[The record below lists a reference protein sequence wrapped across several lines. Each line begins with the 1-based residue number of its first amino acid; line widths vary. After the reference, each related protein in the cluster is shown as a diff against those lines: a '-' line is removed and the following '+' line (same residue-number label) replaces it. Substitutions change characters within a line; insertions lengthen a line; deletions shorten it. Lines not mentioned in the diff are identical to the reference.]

1 MLGMLRFLLAYLVV
15 LSHLVGSEYMS
26 HFGFYAVRGFF
37 VISGFIM
44 TLTLNE
50 TYAFDGAR
58 FWANRALRLLPPFY
72 LVSLATL
79 AAVFILPQQAA
90 DFLKFWRVP
99 SLGDILLNLSVLP
112 LQLPG
117 ASFRMVPP
125 FWSVAVEID
134 MYVLLYFVIARR
146 MEWAVFALVAGI
158 AYQLACSF
166 TGLNWDALY
175 FFGPSAVLPF
185 AVGALIYFLGKNE
198 LWTVTPQVAAVAFVA
213 WLANMLAGGSIFSD
227 SYVSGAGYYLDTV
240 FFTLVVAGLVG
251 RRFGPLV
258 RRIDTALG
266 EWAYFAFLVQW
277 LAAFVVAVAFLDGEW
292 RGWTLMLATTPVI
305 VVLSAGLAA
314 LNRKLLEPLRD
325 RVRNWHTLRA
335 DAAAELNALLH
346 ALGLDPGAAA
356 ARDPARM
363 GALRRSCAG
372 CALKQRCRDDVAGS
386 AAGSFRAYCPNAVVI
401 EGLAAAR

>member
-15 LSHLVGSEYMS
+15 LSHLVGSEYLS

-79 AAVFILPQQAA
+79 AAVVMLPQQAS
-90 DFLKFWRVP
+90 DFLKFWRAP
-99 SLGDILLNLSVLP
+99 TLGDVLLNLSVLP

-125 FWSVAVEID
+125 FWSVAVEVD
-134 MYVLLYFVIARR
+134 MYLLLYFVMARR
-146 MEWAVFALVAGI
+146 MAFAATALVAGI
-158 AYQLACSF
+158 SYQLACSYV
-166 TGLNWDALY
+166 GLNWGALY

-185 AVGALIYFLGKNE
+185 AVGALIYFLRKNE
-198 LWTVTPQVAAVAFVA
+198 LWTVTPRVAAVAFVA
-213 WLANMLAGGSIFSD
+213 WLANMLAGGAVFPD

-258 RRIDTALG
+258 RGIDTALG

-277 LAAFVVAVAFLDGEW
+277 LAAFVVAVAVLDGQW

-335 DAAAELNALLH
+335 DAAAELHALLR
-346 ALGLDPGAAA
+346 ALGLDPSAAA
-356 ARDPARM
+356 ARDPAFM
-363 GALRRSCAG
+363 GELRRSCAG
-372 CALKQRCRDDVAGS
+372 CALKQRCRDDVAAS
-386 AAGSFRAYCPNAVVI
+386 TARSFRAYCPNAVAI
-401 EGLAAAR
+401 EGLAVAR